1 MIRSDASHE
10 TENAARA
17 HSSSELEEAST
28 DNAAASK
35 RSTPPP
41 SQGRLY
47 SESPMKEKR
56 KRMEELAGRALKRRK

>member
-1 MIRSDASHE
+1 MNRSDASHE
-10 TENAARA
+10 MGNEACA

-28 DNAAASK
+28 YNASK

-56 KRMEELAGRALKRRK
+56 KRMEELASRALKRRK